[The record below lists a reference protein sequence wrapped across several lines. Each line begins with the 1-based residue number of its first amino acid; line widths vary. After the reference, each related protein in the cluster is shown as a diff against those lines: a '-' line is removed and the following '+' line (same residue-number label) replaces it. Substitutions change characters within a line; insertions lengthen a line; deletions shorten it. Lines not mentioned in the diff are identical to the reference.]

1 MMAKE
6 QKYGIAIREKVAEY
20 EKSVTETIEKTK
32 SRLIAKRDFVIHQ
45 NEHHIEI
52 KAGDDLSN
60 VPKMFLE
67 NLKTENVI

>member
-6 QKYGIAIREKVAEY
+6 QKYAIAIREKIAGY

-45 NEHHIEI
+45 NDVHIEI
-52 KAGDDLSN
+52 KAGDDLSS
-60 VPKMFLE
+60 VPEKYLE
-67 NLKTENVI
+67 NLKTEAVI

>member
-1 MMAKE
+1 MAKE
-6 QKYGIAIREKVAEY
+6 QNYAIAIRQKVADY

-32 SRLIAKRDFVIHQ
+32 ARLIAKRDFVIHQ

-52 KAGDDLSN
+52 KAGDDLSS